1 MKAKKKL
8 TLRTKRSITGYLF
21 ILPFI
26 IGFLL
31 FILSPLISSIQMSFS
46 EVTISTTG
54 VGFNMKNI
62 GFNNFIRAFTIDP
75 DFNRLLVNSIKDMLI
90 NVPCIIIFSLIA
102 AVLLNRK
109 FPGRGFV
116 RAIFFLP
123 VILNSGIV
131 LGLEKTNALLLGIE
145 SLQSSSIDTSITTV
159 AQNLLL
165 GALGGAAST
174 IVDFVVNVVNRFYD
188 IVTASGIQ
196 TVIFLSALQTINTSV
211 YEAADIEGCTAWEKL
226 WKITIPMVSPM
237 ILVNW
242 IYTIV
247 DRFLR
252 TDNELMTKILAA
264 ASASLEYGYSSAMAW
279 VYCIIMVAFIG
290 LSAFIISKVVYYYD

>member
-1 MKAKKKL
+1 MKKL
-8 TLRTKRSITGYLF
+8 RLHTKRAITGYLF
-21 ILPFI
+21 ILPFL

-31 FILSPLISSIQMSFS
+31 FILSPLITSVRMAFS
-46 EVTISTTG
+46 DVSISTTEAG
-54 VGFNMKNI
+54 FVLKDVGFD
-62 GFNNFIRAFTIDP
+62 NFIRAFTIDP
-75 DFNRLLVNSIKDMLI
+75 DFNRLLTESCKDMLV

-102 AVLLNRK
+102 AVLLNRR

-131 LGLEKTNALLLGIE
+131 LGLEKSNALLAGIE
-145 SLQSSSIDTSITTV
+145 VLQSNAADVSITTTME
-159 AQNLLL
+159 NLLL
-165 GALGGAAST
+165 GALGGVGEE
-174 IVDFVVNVVNRFYD
+174 IVSFVSDVVNNFYD

-211 YEAADIEGCTAWEKL
+211 YEAADIEGCSAWEKL

-242 IYTIV
+242 IYTII

-252 TDNELMTKILAA
+252 SDNALMEKILTA
-264 ASASLEYGYSSAMAW
+264 ASASMQYGYSSAMAW
-279 VYCIIMVAFIG
+279 IYSIIMLLFIG
-290 LSAFIISKVVYYYD
+290 LSSLIISKVVYYYD